1 MNNLKAILMQMT
13 NRLVAE
19 KGWAEATPRSTEVA
33 PSVAHKPSTQPLLDF
48 ANFINDNPEAA
59 ALLLEFGLEWPVA
72 QNKSVDDDDVF
83 ANETLTPRAC
93 SLDDE
98 ECTSCQ

>member
-1 MNNLKAILMQMT
+1 MNNLKAILMQIT

-19 KGWAEATPRSTEVA
+19 KGWTEATPRNADVSPA
-33 PSVAHKPSTQPLLDF
+33 IAAKPSTQPLLDF
-48 ANFINDNPEAA
+48 SQFMNDNPEVA

-72 QNKSVDDDDVF
+72 QNKSVDDDDIF
-83 ANETLTPRAC
+83 ANETLTPRSC